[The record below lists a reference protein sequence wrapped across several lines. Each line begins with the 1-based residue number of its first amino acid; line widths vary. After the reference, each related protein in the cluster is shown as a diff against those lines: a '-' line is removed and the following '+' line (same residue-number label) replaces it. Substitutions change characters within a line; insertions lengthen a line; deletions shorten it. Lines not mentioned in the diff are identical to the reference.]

1 MSEEIQVPAGPSQLE
16 MARTRTLLAM
26 DRTLLAWVRT
36 SISLCAFGFTLAKF
50 VHSLILTGSL
60 QGTNAAYPKHLGLVL
75 MTLGILGLL
84 GGAFDYWRSMNR
96 LKKMVDMPTA
106 TTALLV
112 SLVLAGI
119 SISLMACLI
128 HDLN

>member
-1 MSEEIQVPAGPSQLE
+1 VPAGESQLE
-16 MARTRTLLAM
+16 MARMRTLLAM

-50 VHSLILTGSL
+50 VHVLIQNGSL

-75 MTLGILGLL
+75 MLLGVSGLL
-84 GGAFDYWRSMNR
+84 GGAFDYWRSINR

-106 TTALLV
+106 TTALIV
-112 SLVLAGI
+112 SLLLAFI
-119 SISLMACLI
+119 SVSLMICLI
-128 HDLN
+128 RDLN